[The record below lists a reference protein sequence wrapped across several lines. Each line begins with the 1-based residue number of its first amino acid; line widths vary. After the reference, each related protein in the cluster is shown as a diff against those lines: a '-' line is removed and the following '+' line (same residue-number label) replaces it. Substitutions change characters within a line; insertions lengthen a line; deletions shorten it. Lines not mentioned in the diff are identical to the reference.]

1 MMPDESQDHAQ
12 NPAILKIKQC
22 LDEMTELG
30 KKKDDIMQEGLN
42 LSSNFN
48 TSEQLMEVYF

>member
-1 MMPDESQDHAQ
+1 MPDESQDHAQ